1 MSDIL
6 GLLVIGYWV
15 VTGASLIMV
24 TIKLLIPQY
33 IFSIDEICTNK
44 DQVCDCVI
52 NYIQEDFGVTIHNL
66 TIDFDY
72 DPNDEYRGSYL
83 QETHTVTL
91 YHHNLDNVHSWI
103 LTLVEE
109 IHHAIFLSTRQTM
122 KTYQSYDK
130 KVGYENNPLEYA
142 AKVYARDKFK
152 SIHRVLKKNGLIRYK
167 V

>member
-1 MSDIL
+1 MSEIWK
-6 GLLVIGYWV
+6 LLVIGYMII
-15 VTGASLIMV
+15 TGASLIMV

-44 DQVCDCVI
+44 YQVCDCVI
-52 NYIQEDFGVTIHNL
+52 NYIQEDLGVTVHNL

-72 DPNDEYRGSYL
+72 EPNDEFSGSYL

-122 KTYQSYDK
+122 KTYHAYDK
-130 KVGYENNPLEYA
+130 KVGYGNNPLECA
-142 AKVYARDKFK
+142 AKVYALNNFR
-152 SIHRVLKKNGLIRYK
+152 SIHRVLKNRGLIRYR